1 MSKINTFS
9 VLDTNA
15 LWVLVHKN
23 LFLVSQKAPSYLSS
37 YLLKDYLFLIHGG

>member
-23 LFLVSQKAPSYLSS
+23 LFLVSQKAPSYLLKG
-37 YLLKDYLFLIHGG
+37 YLLAHGG